1 MLLEMW
7 VQVKML
13 KLVLVSLLIVMANFT
28 FSEEA
33 DEIDPFEG
41 VNRVFYEL
49 NFNLLDPVIIK
60 PIAIIYDDLTPK
72 PIRQG
77 FRNFFSNL
85 DEVPSLVNNV
95 LQGKFG
101 QAANNAER
109 FLMNTTLGLG
119 GFLDIAKRAGL
130 QPGEDEDFGQTL
142 AVWGVPDGPY
152 LMLPFFGP
160 STLRDA
166 PSNFVDSLLDPF
178 SYNDSLPV
186 RLGKKGIDLITLR
199 ADLLGIDDVIS
210 GDEYLFIRDVYLQNR
225 EYVISDGAIDDDF
238 DDLDDY

>member
-1 MLLEMW
+1 MF
-7 VQVKML
+7 KPF
-13 KLVLVSLLIVMANFT
+13 LVLLLLASAHFT
-28 FSEEA
+28 FSEEIQKV
-33 DEIDPFEG
+33 DPLEEI
-41 VNRVFYEL
+41 NRVFYEL

-60 PIAIIYDDLTPK
+60 PIAIIYDQATPK
-72 PIRQG
+72 PVRQVL
-77 FRNFFSNL
+77 RNFFSNL
-85 DEVPSLVNNV
+85 DEVPSLVNNT

-101 QAANNAER
+101 QAGNNAGR
-109 FLMNTTLGLG
+109 FLMNTTIGLG
-119 GFLDIAKRAGL
+119 GFFDVAKKAGL

-142 AVWGVPDGPY
+142 AVWGVPAGPY

-166 PSNFVDSLLDPF
+166 PSNFVDSLFDPF
-178 SYNDSLPV
+178 SYNNRLPV
-186 RLGKKGIDLITLR
+186 RVAIKGIDLIALR

-225 EYVISDGAIDDDF
+225 EYVIGDGAIEDDF

>member
-1 MLLEMW
+1 
-7 VQVKML
+7 
-13 KLVLVSLLIVMANFT
+13 MANFT

-186 RLGKKGIDLITLR
+186 RVVIKGIDLIALR

-210 GDEYLFIRDVYLQNR
+210 GDKYLFIRDVYLQNR

>member
-1 MLLEMW
+1 MF
-7 VQVKML
+7 KTF
-13 KLVLVSLLIVMANFT
+13 LVLLLLASAHFT
-28 FSEEA
+28 FSEE
-33 DEIDPFEG
+33 IQKVDPLEDI
-41 VNRVFYEL
+41 NRVFYEL

-60 PIAIIYDDLTPK
+60 PIAIIYDQATPK
-72 PIRQG
+72 PVRQVL
-77 FRNFFSNL
+77 RNFFSNL
-85 DEVPSLVNNV
+85 DEVPSLVNNA

-101 QAANNAER
+101 QAGNNAGR
-109 FLMNTTLGLG
+109 FLMNTTIGLG
-119 GFLDIAKRAGL
+119 GFFDVAKKAGL

-142 AVWGVPDGPY
+142 AVWGVPAGPY

-166 PSNFVDSLLDPF
+166 PSNFVDSLFDPF
-178 SYNDSLPV
+178 SYNNRLPV
-186 RLGKKGIDLITLR
+186 RVAIKGIDLIALR

-225 EYVISDGAIDDDF
+225 EYVISDGAIEDDF

>member
-1 MLLEMW
+1 
-7 VQVKML
+7 ML
-13 KLVLVSLLIVMANFT
+13 KLGLVSLLLVMANFT

-33 DEIDPFEG
+33 DEADPFEG
-41 VNRVFYEL
+41 INRVFYEL
-49 NFNLLDPVIIK
+49 NFNVLDPVVIK

-178 SYNDSLPV
+178 SYNDSLSV
-186 RLGKKGIDLITLR
+186 RVVIKGIDLIALR

-210 GDEYLFIRDVYLQNR
+210 GDKYLFIRDVYLQNR

>member
-1 MLLEMW
+1 MW

-101 QAANNAER
+101 QATNNAER

-130 QPGEDEDFGQTL
+130 QSAEDEDFGQTL

-186 RLGKKGIDLITLR
+186 RVVIKGIDLIALR

>member
-1 MLLEMW
+1 MW

-130 QPGEDEDFGQTL
+130 QSAEDEDFGQTL

>member
-1 MLLEMW
+1 MFKTL
-7 VQVKML
+7 
-13 KLVLVSLLIVMANFT
+13 LVLLLLASANFAI
-28 FSEEA
+28 SEE
-33 DEIDPFEG
+33 IQKVDPLEG
-41 VNRVFYEL
+41 INRVFYEL

-60 PIAIIYDDLTPK
+60 PIAIIYDQTTPK
-72 PIRQG
+72 PVRRVL
-77 FRNFFSNL
+77 RNFFSNL

-101 QAANNAER
+101 QAGNNAGR
-109 FLMNTTLGLG
+109 FLMNTTIGLG
-119 GFLDIAKRAGL
+119 GFFDVAGKAGL

-142 AVWGVPDGPY
+142 AVWGIPAGPY

-166 PSNFVDSLLDPF
+166 PSNFVDSLFDPF
-178 SYNDSLPV
+178 SYNNQLSV
-186 RLGKKGIDLITLR
+186 RVAIKGIDLIALR

-225 EYVISDGAIDDDF
+225 EYVISDGAIEDNF

>member
-1 MLLEMW
+1 MW

-130 QPGEDEDFGQTL
+130 QSAEDEDFGQTL

-178 SYNDSLPV
+178 SYNDSLSV
-186 RLGKKGIDLITLR
+186 RAVIKGIDLISLR

>member
-1 MLLEMW
+1 
-7 VQVKML
+7 ML
-13 KLVLVSLLIVMANFT
+13 KLGLVSLLLVMANFT

-33 DEIDPFEG
+33 DEADPFEG
-41 VNRVFYEL
+41 INRVFYEL
-49 NFNLLDPVIIK
+49 NFNVLDPVVIK

-101 QAANNAER
+101 QAAINTER

-178 SYNDSLPV
+178 SYNDSLPTRAV
-186 RLGKKGIDLITLR
+186 IKGIDLIAVR
-199 ADLLGIDDVIS
+199 ADYLGIDDVIS
-210 GDEYLFIRDVYLQNR
+210 GDEYLFVRDVYLQNR
-225 EYVISDGAIDDDF
+225 EYVISNGAIDDDF

>member
-1 MLLEMW
+1 MFKTL
-7 VQVKML
+7 
-13 KLVLVSLLIVMANFT
+13 LVLLLLASANFAI
-28 FSEEA
+28 SEE
-33 DEIDPFEG
+33 IQKVDPLEG
-41 VNRVFYEL
+41 INRVFYEL

-60 PIAIIYDDLTPK
+60 PIAIIYDQTTPK
-72 PIRQG
+72 PVRRVL
-77 FRNFFSNL
+77 RNFFSNL

-101 QAANNAER
+101 QAGNNAGR
-109 FLMNTTLGLG
+109 FLMNTTIGLG
-119 GFLDIAKRAGL
+119 GFFDVAKKAGL

-142 AVWGVPDGPY
+142 AVWGVPAGPY

-160 STLRDA
+160 STFRDA
-166 PSNFVDSLLDPF
+166 PSNFVDSLFDPF
-178 SYNDSLPV
+178 SYNNRLPV
-186 RLGKKGIDLITLR
+186 RVAIKGIDLIALR

-225 EYVISDGAIDDDF
+225 EYVISDGAIEDNF

>member
-1 MLLEMW
+1 MFKTL
-7 VQVKML
+7 
-13 KLVLVSLLIVMANFT
+13 LVLLLLASANFAI
-28 FSEEA
+28 SEE
-33 DEIDPFEG
+33 IQKVDPLEG
-41 VNRVFYEL
+41 INRVFYEL

-60 PIAIIYDDLTPK
+60 PIAIIYDQATPK
-72 PIRQG
+72 PLRQVL
-77 FRNFFSNL
+77 RNFFSNL
-85 DEVPSLVNNV
+85 DEVPSLVNNA

-101 QAANNAER
+101 QAGNNAGR
-109 FLMNTTLGLG
+109 FLMNTTIGLG
-119 GFLDIAKRAGL
+119 GFFDVAKKAGL

-142 AVWGVPDGPY
+142 AVWGVPAGPY

-178 SYNDSLPV
+178 SYNNRLPV
-186 RLGKKGIDLITLR
+186 RVAIKGIDLIALR

-225 EYVISDGAIDDDF
+225 EYVISDGAIEDDF